1 MCTSYYFF
9 YRQRYGVNDM
19 RLPQTGAML
28 RPVFLKLFEVGAH
41 LKFLKKLW
49 AQYTQNL
56 TKFIA
61 KCKKTEKKEPQQG
74 DIYSMFLYSL
84 FISC

>member
-1 MCTSYYFF
+1 
-9 YRQRYGVNDM
+9 M

-61 KCKKTEKKEPQQG
+61 KCKKTQKKKNRNKEIYTVCSFIHYLFRADEKDEP
-74 DIYSMFLYSL
+74 DAF
-84 FISC
+84 